1 MESEP
6 PGAGRETRR
15 ERPPVVVVFNRRA
28 LGARAL
34 GRSGM
39 AEGLREYGIAHEIVE
54 AKGPEEARA
63 AAAEAAE
70 EGYAVVAAGGDGT
83 AHDVVN
89 GLLAGGAPNPTMG
102 LVPLGTGNDLGR
114 ALGRVGV
121 GLKQAL
127 DALAEFEVRAIDVA
141 QVNGG
146 EYFLNVLGVGFDAE
160 VARRRAGRRIRW
172 PGYFPGVVR
181 TIFSYRAQEYRMT
194 WPQGAREGAALMVAT
209 MNGVCEGG
217 GFRLAP
223 KASLEDGLLDTY
235 WIDPISLWQFSRYVW
250 AVRWGTHE
258 RLPMVQRWQMSRFTL
273 ESESPIQYHLD
284 GEYRQLPAA
293 EPLDVVVH
301 PQRLRM
307 IV

>member
-1 MESEP
+1 MASGP
-6 PGAGRETRR
+6 PSFGPRGSG
-15 ERPPVVVVFNRRA
+15 ERPPFVVVFNRRA

-39 AEGLREYGIAHEIVE
+39 AEGLREHGIAHEIVE

-63 AAAEAAE
+63 AAAQAAQ
-70 EGYAVVAAGGDGT
+70 GGFAVIAAGGDGT
-83 AHDVVN
+83 ALDVVN
-89 GLLAGGAPNPTMG
+89 GLLAAGTPDPTMG
-102 LVPLGTGNDLGR
+102 VVPLGTGNDLAR

-127 DALAEFEVRAIDVA
+127 EALAEFQVRAIDVG

-160 VARRRAGRRIRW
+160 VSRRRSTHRIRW
-172 PGYFPGVVR
+172 PGYFPGVIR
-181 TIFSYRAQEYRMT
+181 TMLGYRPRDYTVAWSEGRH
-194 WPQGAREGAALMVAT
+194 EGAALMVAA

-223 KASLEDGLLDTY
+223 HASLEDGLLDTY

-258 RLPMVQRWQMSRFTL
+258 RLPMVQRWQMSRFTV
-273 ESESPIQYHLD
+273 ESDAPIQYHLD
-284 GEYRQLPAA
+284 GEYRELRSA
-293 EPLDVVVH
+293 EPLNVEVH
-301 PQRLRM
+301 PRRLRM

>member
-1 MESEP
+1 MGS
-6 PGAGRETRR
+6 
-15 ERPPVVVVFNRRA
+15 
-28 LGARAL
+28 
-34 GRSGM
+34 SGM
-39 AEGLREYGIAHEIVE
+39 AEGLREHRIAHEIVE
-54 AKGPEEARA
+54 TKGPEDARA
-63 AAAEAAE
+63 VAAEAAR
-70 EGYAVVAAGGDGT
+70 EGCAVVAAGGDGT
-83 AHDVVN
+83 ALDVVN

-127 DALAEFEVRAIDVA
+127 DALAEFQVGAIDVA
-141 QVNGG
+141 QIKGG

-160 VARRRAGRRIRW
+160 VARRRSTQSIRW

-181 TIFSYRAQEYRMT
+181 TILGYRPQDYRVT
-194 WPQGAREGAALMVAT
+194 WPEGEREGAALMIAA

-223 KASLEDGLLDTY
+223 NASLEDGLLDTY
-235 WIDPISLWQFSRYVW
+235 WIDPISLWQFARYVW

-258 RLPMVQRWQMSRFTL
+258 RLPMVQRWQMSRFTV

-284 GEYRQLPAA
+284 GEYRELPAG
-293 EPLDVVVH
+293 EPLNVEVH